1 MSVTEWVFFNVVL
14 SSLRSS
20 EGCAANSHICFICM
34 LVTCIT
40 QLPLSSS
47 LLTLQMNVKVN
58 FLYVI
63 SVLYSLFTSMYSLV
77 VQVQVEKQFERLS
90 AHLASVFYNRKAAL
104 LRKTNKEIIYTDLEM

>member
-90 AHLASVFYNRKAAL
+90 AHLASVFYNIKAAL